1 MERLRILKIIKS
13 VDKEKDTIIENIP
26 QDYIDVYCFIHE
38 QYLILG
44 KKIVDD
50 SLFKFVFRKYYMI
63 RISAQVSEPFFTGL
77 ADFTLTDSDKFEEKV
92 REVLHK
98 LKLRKD
104 KSGEFKME
112 YSYGSKL
119 LHTVNNKYPIYDS
132 QVRKALGLKEPYGT
146 TPEEKIESFLSVY
159 NEIKQSYEYIIK
171 NNSLEMIIEELK
183 AKRDISKLRD
193 NPVKVLDFIF
203 WAKGRI

>member
-1 MERLRILKIIKS
+1 MEQSKILKIIKS
-13 VDKEKDTIIENIP
+13 LNKEKDTIIENIP
-26 QDYIDVYCFIHE
+26 QEYIDVYCFIHE
-38 QYLILG
+38 QYKTLG

-63 RISAQVSEPFFTGL
+63 RISAQVSEPFFPVLT
-77 ADFTLTDSDKFEEKV
+77 DFTLNDSDKFEEKV
-92 REVLHK
+92 REVLHM

-104 KSGEFKME
+104 KTGEFKME

-119 LHTVNNKYPIYDS
+119 LHTVSNRYPIYDS

-146 TPEEKIESFLSVY
+146 TPEEKTESFLSVY
-159 NEIKQSYEYIIK
+159 NEIRQSYEYIIK

-183 AKRDISKLRD
+183 SKRDISKLRD
-193 NPVKVLDFIF
+193 NPIKVLDFIF